1 MQIREHW
8 LFSDLISQKGSII
21 KSIWLNV
28 VSNFLQILVSLFV
41 MAVYNK
47 VLPNYAVSSLTT
59 MAVGII
65 LIIAF
70 DFLFKLIKARIIS
83 NSNDLIDEKLQK
95 KLFQKV
101 LSWDLDSRPKYSGAS
116 STLIRD
122 LENVIEL
129 FANSTIT
136 TLVALPFIFINILVI
151 ALIAGPVA
159 FVVATTAVIC
169 LGYSVYFYKVTS
181 QLGNDT
187 KNASIE
193 KNSLFLEAV
202 SNLETLKSIGN
213 YDYFLSKWDVSD
225 KSARQNSLKLK
236 NLLADA
242 NSTNALF
249 QALSQVAVV
258 SVGAY
263 FVINGDVTS
272 GALIAAVILNGKT
285 IQPIIQLSSLLQK
298 FSTAKTGYAKLNQT
312 FEKISKE
319 ELRRSNIKLEKVSGE
334 IKIRKMSFQ
343 PEGLQAPIIQ
353 VNRLIIKNKQSIG
366 IIGSVGSGKSTLLK
380 LIAGVLTPTSGTV
393 SFGNFDTTAV
403 NQAVLRRDVA
413 FLGQSAG
420 IFAGTVRDNLTFG
433 DESISDD
440 LIVEKMTLT
449 GMDLILKGLPNGL
462 SFNLSEN
469 GVELSGGQK
478 QILAL
483 TRAII
488 SEPSVVLLDEPTS
501 AMDPRHEQLFI
512 RQIAQFAKDRTF
524 IVVTHRKP
532 ILALTER
539 IIMVESGEIAIDGPR
554 DDVLAKFK

>member
-1 MQIREHW
+1 M
-8 LFSDLISQKGSII
+8 FG
-21 KSIWLNV
+21 
-28 VSNFLQILVSLFV
+28 LQFPGGPL
-41 MAVYNK
+41 
-47 VLPNYAVSSLTT
+47 
-59 MAVGII
+59 
-65 LIIAF
+65 
-70 DFLFKLIKARIIS
+70 
-83 NSNDLIDEKLQK
+83 
-95 KLFQKV
+95 
-101 LSWDLDSRPKYSGAS
+101 LSPVRGWH
-116 STLIRD
+116 
-122 LENVIEL
+122 
-129 FANSTIT
+129 
-136 TLVALPFIFINILVI
+136 I

-159 FVVATTAVIC
+159 FVVSITAIIC

-263 FVINGDVTS
+263 YVINGGVTS

-298 FSTAKTGYAKLNQT
+298 FSTAKTGYSKLNQT

-334 IKIRKMSFQ
+334 IKIRKMTFQ

-353 VNRLIIKNKQSIG
+353 VNRLIIKNKQSVG

-403 NQAVLRRDVA
+403 NQTVLRRDVA

-433 DESISDD
+433 DKSISDD
-440 LIVEKMTLT
+440 SIVEKMSLT

>member
-1 MQIREHW
+1 MQISEHW
-8 LFSDLISQKGSII
+8 LFSDLMSQKGSII

-159 FVVATTAVIC
+159 FVVSTTAVIC

-263 FVINGDVTS
+263 FVINGGVTS

-334 IKIRKMSFQ
+334 IKIRKMTFQ

-366 IIGSVGSGKSTLLK
+366 VIGSVGSGKSTLLK
-380 LIAGVLTPTSGTV
+380 LIAGVLTPTAGTV

-440 LIVEKMTLT
+440 SIVEKMTLT

>member
-1 MQIREHW
+1 
-8 LFSDLISQKGSII
+8 
-21 KSIWLNV
+21 
-28 VSNFLQILVSLFV
+28 
-41 MAVYNK
+41 
-47 VLPNYAVSSLTT
+47 
-59 MAVGII
+59 MAVGIV

-159 FVVATTAVIC
+159 FVVSITAIIC

-263 FVINGDVTS
+263 YVINGGVTS

-285 IQPIIQLSSLLQK
+285 IQPIIQLSSLLQN
-298 FSTAKTGYAKLNQT
+298 SVLQKL
-312 FEKISKE
+312 
-319 ELRRSNIKLEKVSGE
+319 
-334 IKIRKMSFQ
+334 
-343 PEGLQAPIIQ
+343 
-353 VNRLIIKNKQSIG
+353 
-366 IIGSVGSGKSTLLK
+366 
-380 LIAGVLTPTSGTV
+380 
-393 SFGNFDTTAV
+393 
-403 NQAVLRRDVA
+403 
-413 FLGQSAG
+413 
-420 IFAGTVRDNLTFG
+420 
-433 DESISDD
+433 
-440 LIVEKMTLT
+440 
-449 GMDLILKGLPNGL
+449 
-462 SFNLSEN
+462 
-469 GVELSGGQK
+469 
-478 QILAL
+478 
-483 TRAII
+483 
-488 SEPSVVLLDEPTS
+488 
-501 AMDPRHEQLFI
+501 
-512 RQIAQFAKDRTF
+512 
-524 IVVTHRKP
+524 VTQN
-532 ILALTER
+532 
-539 IIMVESGEIAIDGPR
+539 
-554 DDVLAKFK
+554 

>member
-1 MQIREHW
+1 M
-8 LFSDLISQKGSII
+8 
-21 KSIWLNV
+21 
-28 VSNFLQILVSLFV
+28 
-41 MAVYNK
+41 
-47 VLPNYAVSSLTT
+47 
-59 MAVGII
+59 
-65 LIIAF
+65 
-70 DFLFKLIKARIIS
+70 
-83 NSNDLIDEKLQK
+83 
-95 KLFQKV
+95 
-101 LSWDLDSRPKYSGAS
+101 
-116 STLIRD
+116 
-122 LENVIEL
+122 
-129 FANSTIT
+129 
-136 TLVALPFIFINILVI
+136 
-151 ALIAGPVA
+151 
-159 FVVATTAVIC
+159 
-169 LGYSVYFYKVTS
+169 
-181 QLGNDT
+181 
-187 KNASIE
+187 
-193 KNSLFLEAV
+193 
-202 SNLETLKSIGN
+202 
-213 YDYFLSKWDVSD
+213 
-225 KSARQNSLKLK
+225 
-236 NLLADA
+236 
-242 NSTNALF
+242 
-249 QALSQVAVV
+249 
-258 SVGAY
+258 
-263 FVINGDVTS
+263 
-272 GALIAAVILNGKT
+272 
-285 IQPIIQLSSLLQK
+285 LQK
-298 FSTAKTGYAKLNQT
+298 FSTAKTGYSKLNQT

-334 IKIRKMSFQ
+334 IKIRKMTFQ

-353 VNRLIIKNKQSIG
+353 VNRLIIKNKQSVG

-403 NQAVLRRDVA
+403 NQTVLRRCCI
-413 FLGQSAG
+413 FRTERRN
-420 IFAGTVRDNLTFG
+420 FAGTVRDNLTFG

-440 LIVEKMTLT
+440 SIVEKMSLT